1 MIDHDHPH
9 PALRLLVRD
18 HRTPLVPLL
27 RLVRCEGPH
36 LARGLR

>member
-1 MIDHDHPH
+1 MTAA
-9 PALRLLVRD
+9 ALWLCVRVLVRD

>member
-1 MIDHDHPH
+1 MTAA
-9 PALRLLVRD
+9 ALWLVARLLVRD
-18 HRTPLVPLL
+18 THSPLVPPR